1 VKLLRFFP
9 KEMHTYEGY
18 QAWFYIYGLLAAVS
32 TLRSLLHLF
41 LPDGGSTSIAGIA
54 VGADAA
60 GVVTFLFAWVGLY
73 QLIWAAVQWL
83 ILLKLRGL
91 LPLLALLVFLEQL
104 GMFLLPYFKPGMSA
118 SLLHTP
124 PEAIANK
131 ALVPITAILLLAVL
145 IKPERGVKG

>member
-1 VKLLRFFP
+1 MKLRRFFP
-9 KEMHTYEGY
+9 EEVHTYDGY
-18 QAWFYIYGLLAAVS
+18 KALLYLYGFVAAVS
-32 TLRSLLHLF
+32 TVRSLPHLI

-54 VGADAA
+54 VSAEAA

-73 QLIWAAVQWL
+73 QLIWAGVQWL
-83 ILLKLRGL
+83 ILLKFRGL

-104 GMFLLPYFKPGMSA
+104 GMFFLPYFKPGLSA

-131 ALVPITAILLLAVL
+131 ALVPITALLLLAVL
-145 IKPERGVKG
+145 IKPERGAKG